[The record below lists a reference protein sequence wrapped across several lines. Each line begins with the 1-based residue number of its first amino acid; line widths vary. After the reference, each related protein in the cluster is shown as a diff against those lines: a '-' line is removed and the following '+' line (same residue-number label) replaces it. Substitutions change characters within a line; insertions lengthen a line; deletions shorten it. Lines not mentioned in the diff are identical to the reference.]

1 MEMSN
6 SSGGYMAFNSFDSW
20 WALNGLRCPDIESA
34 RQQAENAWNAA
45 VEFATS
51 TNKQSTP
58 LCSCGKIATV
68 CDDCYSHDVDLFK
81 EWTA

>member
-1 MEMSN
+1 
-6 SSGGYMAFNSFDSW
+6 MAFNSFDSW

-51 TNKQSTP
+51 HNKQSTP
-58 LCSCGKIATV
+58 CSRKLCHDKGTKV
-68 CDDCYSHDVDLFK
+68 CDSECSEYLS
-81 EWTA
+81 